1 MVRFYALCLVAI
13 QALVTH
19 PADRVVHGAAGRL
32 DERSEQARDDHR
44 ASRAATFRAKTATDR
59 PNWETLRQE
68 IGKKNCL
75 IFLTASWCI
84 PCRRMHPVVD
94 GLAKDYYVYEVDIDE
109 QSDVA
114 KALKVSSV
122 PTMIVMEDGKE
133 LARFVGITAK
143 EKLTEKLKMKADQ
156 SPPDYDF
163 R

>member
-1 MVRFYALCLVAI
+1 
-13 QALVTH
+13 
-19 PADRVVHGAAGRL
+19 
-32 DERSEQARDDHR
+32 
-44 ASRAATFRAKTATDR
+44 
-59 PNWETLRQE
+59 
-68 IGKKNCL
+68 
-75 IFLTASWCI
+75 
-84 PCRRMHPVVD
+84 MHPVVD